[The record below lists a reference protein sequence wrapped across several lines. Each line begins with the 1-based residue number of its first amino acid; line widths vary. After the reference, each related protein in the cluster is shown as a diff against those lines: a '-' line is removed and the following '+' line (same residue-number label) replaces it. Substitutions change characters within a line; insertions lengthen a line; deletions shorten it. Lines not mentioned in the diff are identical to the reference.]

1 LIVLTA
7 KEIRN
12 GFIDFFKS
20 KDHQF
25 VPSSPLVPIADE
37 TLLFANAGMNQFKDI
52 FLGLVSSPYQRV
64 VNSQKCLRVSGKHN
78 DLEQVGKDTYHHT
91 FFEMLG
97 NWSFDDYFKAEAI
110 QWAWE
115 LFTKI
120 WGINPNHLW
129 ATVFAGSQPDNLPE
143 DDEASKLW
151 TKVTPI
157 SAERVLPFGKE
168 DNFWEMG
175 DTGPCGPCSE
185 IHIDLGPEMCDMKN
199 VPGHKCR
206 VNGGCARFIELWNL
220 VFIQFNRLPGGELV
234 PLSAK
239 YVDTGAGLERIV
251 AVLQKKKSN
260 YDTDLF
266 MPIIKATSDITGHR
280 YTSKLGSKTDNA
292 FRVIADHIRAVSFA
306 VTDGATPSNEGR
318 GYVIRR
324 ILRRASRFGRELGMH
339 EPFMYKLV
347 PVVVDCLGDAFGEI
361 KQRADYVSTVIESEE
376 SSFGRTLD
384 RGIEI
389 FADAAERADKSPAKT
404 ISGKDAF
411 QLYDTY
417 GFPIDLTELMAQER
431 RLKVDKAGF
440 EELMDQQRQRA
451 RAANVSLSGVISIF
465 SSVSGDATVSTSTN
479 DSLKYQTEECE
490 SKILGWIDKEGGF
503 KEQGSIEPDAKGIIL
518 DRTCFY
524 AEAGG
529 QVGDCGHLESE
540 TGQFIVENT
549 TKVGNCVIHQGKV
562 SEGFFKVGQNV
573 KAIVS
578 KDRSS
583 TRKNHTATHLLQWAL
598 QQVLGKSVAQQ
609 GSFVGPDYLR
619 FDFTYPM
626 APTAEQLKEVEN
638 LVREK
643 ITQDLPVTWVVMPKD
658 QAQKVGAM
666 ALFGEKYGNDVRVVC
681 LGANNKNQISQAFS
695 REFCGGTHIDRLG
708 SIGGFKIIKEESI
721 SAGVRRITALTGSGL
736 NAHLEKASNIVNELS
751 VILKVP
757 SESIVERVGKLME
770 DNKKLTKELKT
781 AAKTSGTDTLS
792 EAKQFLDK
800 CEKLGSSSIIIGQL
814 PKASIEQARE
824 AVDMLK
830 KKAKSAAIV
839 LAFDDNGKV
848 TILIGVTNDLIEK
861 GLKADDII
869 KTIAPI
875 VNGGGGGRPHLA
887 QAGGKNP
894 EKIHDA
900 LTKAKELIKQ
910 KLAP

>member
-1 LIVLTA
+1 VLTA
-7 KEIRN
+7 NQIRN

-25 VPSSPLVPIADE
+25 VPSSPLVPIGDE

-120 WGINPNHLW
+120 WGINPDHLW

-143 DDEASKLW
+143 DDEAAKLW

-157 SAERVLPFGKE
+157 PSQRVLAFGKE

-185 IHIDLGPEMCDMKN
+185 IHIDLGPDACDMKN
-199 VPGHKCR
+199 VPGHKCK

-220 VFIQFNRLPGGELV
+220 VFIQFNHLPGGELV

-239 YVDTGAGLERIV
+239 YVDTGAGLERVV
-251 AVLQKKKSN
+251 AVLQQKRSN

-266 MPIIKATSDITGHR
+266 MPIIDAAADMTGHK
-280 YTSKLGSKTDNA
+280 YTSRLGSSTDNA
-292 FRVIADHIRAVSFA
+292 FRVIADHIRALVFA
-306 VTDGATPSNEGR
+306 ITDGAIPSNEGR

-324 ILRRASRFGRELGMH
+324 LLRRAARFGRELGMH
-339 EPFMYKLV
+339 EPFMSKLV

-376 SSFGRTLD
+376 AGFGRTLD

-404 ISGKDAF
+404 ISGEDAF

-431 RLKVDKAGF
+431 SLKVDKAKF
-440 EELMDQQRQRA
+440 EELMDQQRERA
-451 RAANVSLSGVISIF
+451 RAAQKTTSLLAAFADTELPETEDIHKYHTDSCAARIICWIDNEGLKNQGRIEPGVEAGVI
-465 SSVSGDATVSTSTN
+465 
-479 DSLKYQTEECE
+479 L
-490 SKILGWIDKEGGF
+490 DK
-503 KEQGSIEPDAKGIIL
+503 
-518 DRTCFY
+518 TCFY

-549 TKVGNCVIHQGKV
+549 TKVGNCVIHQGKTA
-562 SEGFFKVGQNV
+562 EGFFNVGQNV

-598 QQVLGKSVAQQ
+598 QQVLGKSTAQQ
-609 GSFVGPDYLR
+609 GSFVGPEYLR
-619 FDFTYPM
+619 FDFTYLL
-626 APTAEQLKEVEN
+626 APTTEQLKEVEN

-643 ITQDLPVTWVVMPKD
+643 IAQDLPVTWVVMPKD
-658 QAQKVGAM
+658 QAQKLGAM

-736 NAHLEKASNIVNELS
+736 NAYLEKASNIVDELS
-751 VILKVP
+751 VMLKVP

-781 AAKTSGTDTLS
+781 AAKASSTDIMS
-792 EAKQFLDK
+792 EAKQLLEN
-800 CEKLGSSSIIIGQL
+800 CEKLGSSSIIIGRL
-814 PKASIEQARE
+814 PKATIEQARE

-875 VNGGGGGRPHLA
+875 VDGGGGGRPHLA
-887 QAGGKNP
+887 QAGGKNS
-894 EKIHDA
+894 EKIQDA
-900 LTKAKELIKQ
+900 LTKAKELIKE
-910 KLAP
+910 KLTEK

>member
-1 LIVLTA
+1 VLTA

-25 VPSSPLVPIADE
+25 VPSSPLVPIGDE

-52 FLGLVSSPYQRV
+52 FLGLVQSPYQRV

-120 WGINPNHLW
+120 WGINPDHLW
-129 ATVFAGSQPDNLPE
+129 ATVFAGSPSDNLPE

-157 SAERVLPFGKE
+157 PAERVLPFGKE

-199 VPGHKCR
+199 VPGHKCK

-220 VFIQFNRLPGGELV
+220 VFIQFNRLPGDELV

-239 YVDTGAGLERIV
+239 YVDTGAGLERVV
-251 AVLQKKKSN
+251 AVLQQKRSN

-266 MPIIKATSDITGHR
+266 MPIIEAAADMTGHK
-280 YTSKLGSKTDNA
+280 YTSRLGSSTDNA
-292 FRVIADHIRAVSFA
+292 FRVIADHIRALVFA
-306 VTDGATPSNEGR
+306 ITDGAIPSNEGR

-324 ILRRASRFGRELGMH
+324 LLRRAARFGRELGMH
-339 EPFMYKLV
+339 EPFMSKLV

-376 SSFGRTLD
+376 AGFGRTLD

-404 ISGKDAF
+404 ISGEDAF

-431 RLKVDKAGF
+431 GLKVDKAGF
-440 EELMDQQRQRA
+440 EELMDQQRERA
-451 RAANVSLSGVISIF
+451 RAAQKTTSLLAAFADTELPETEDIHKYHTDSC
-465 SSVSGDATVSTSTN
+465 DARIV
-479 DSLKYQTEECE
+479 
-490 SKILGWIDKEGGF
+490 GWIDNEGF
-503 KEQGSIEPDAKGIIL
+503 KNQGRIEPGAEAGVIL

-529 QVGDCGHLESE
+529 QVGDCGHLKSE

-549 TKVGNCVIHQGKV
+549 TKVGNCVIHQGKTA
-562 SEGFFKVGQNV
+562 EGFFKVSQNV
-573 KAIVS
+573 KAVVS

-583 TRKNHTATHLLQWAL
+583 TRENHTATHLLQWAL
-598 QQVLGKSVAQQ
+598 QQVLGKSAAQQ

-619 FDFTYPM
+619 FDFTYSS
-626 APTAEQLKEVEN
+626 APTTEQLQKVEN

-643 ITQDLPVTWVVMPKD
+643 IAQDLPVTWVVVPKD
-658 QAQKVGAM
+658 QAQKLGAM

-695 REFCGGTHIDRLG
+695 REFCGGTHVDRLG

-736 NAHLEKASNIVNELS
+736 NAYLEKASNIVDELS
-751 VILKVP
+751 VMLKVP

-770 DNKKLTKELKT
+770 DNKKLAKELKA
-781 AAKTSGTDTLS
+781 AAKTSGTDILS
-792 EAKQFLDK
+792 KAKQLLDN

-814 PKASIEQARE
+814 SKASIEQARE

-875 VNGGGGGRPHLA
+875 VDGGGGGRPHLA

-900 LTKAKELIKQ
+900 LTASKRIIKE
-910 KLAP
+910 KLAAT